1 MVHYQTKRIP
11 IGIPRLICQSVRKCS
26 NLLGTVNLSV
36 FSPPFV
42 VLKAEHCAAR
52 NNCNSMTPF
61 SFIDCSDEGNA
72 KTLFIVRLAY
82 RLPQYCS
89 SQPRQTNTQNVIKF
103 YQLLIPIFLH
113 DLPHTP
119 HSRLHQY
126 RRKKHERVQHLD
138 EKKPYQESSH
148 ISSISLC
155 NTNQPTN
162 TQTLVQNR
170 LPFFCIISKKNGKDM
185 RIRCP
190 HVCLEDVYTSFIHI
204 MYISYEY
211 YIGGERYDI
220 DWLRQSLEDLLAL
233 VKR

>member
-1 MVHYQTKRIP
+1 
-11 IGIPRLICQSVRKCS
+11 
-26 NLLGTVNLSV
+26 
-36 FSPPFV
+36 
-42 VLKAEHCAAR
+42 
-52 NNCNSMTPF
+52 MTPF

-138 EKKPYQESSH
+138 EKKTLPGKLSH
-148 ISSISLC
+148 FL
-155 NTNQPTN
+155 NQPMQYKPTN
-162 TQTLVQNR
+162 KYTDTSAKSIAIFLHYKQKKWQGYAHTMPPCLSRRRVHK
-170 LPFFCIISKKNGKDM
+170 LHTYYVYII
-185 RIRCP
+185 RILYRWRA
-190 HVCLEDVYTSFIHI
+190 I
-204 MYISYEY
+204 
-211 YIGGERYDI
+211 RY
-220 DWLRQSLEDLLAL
+220 
-233 VKR
+233 